1 MPYYSNPN
9 VLVDGIA
16 TGTETENNA
25 RYMSEQRF
33 KSAAAGT
40 NCLDGNPDEA
50 WMNFQPTGII
60 GNNCLNG
67 ESSYEPPLSLSRG
80 KYLFLHL
87 LYVKIKRW
95 KYERNRLLLFSNYIC
110 LHVNIPFKEFFHL
123 IL

>member
-9 VLVDGIA
+9 VLIEGIA
-16 TGTETENNA
+16 TGTATENNA

-95 KYERNRLLLFSNYIC
+95 KYERNCTPAFFK
-110 LHVNIPFKEFFHL
+110 LHLPPRKYTL
-123 IL
+123 